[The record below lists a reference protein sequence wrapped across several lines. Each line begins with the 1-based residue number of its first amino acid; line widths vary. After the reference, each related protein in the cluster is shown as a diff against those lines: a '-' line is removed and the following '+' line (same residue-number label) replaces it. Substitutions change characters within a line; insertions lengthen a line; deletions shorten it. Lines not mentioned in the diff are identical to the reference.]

1 MLAIELTIICLL
13 SLLFLFVGILSGW
26 VIKNYLDTTRLL
38 RINPLH
44 PEFFDEDGDL
54 IPDEVLA
61 VSINPKLYEEFIDEY
76 GSLFDEDEEDD
87 DEISSK

>member
-1 MLAIELTIICLL
+1 MLSIELTIICLL
-13 SLLFLFVGILSGW
+13 SFLFLVVGFLCGW
-26 VIKNYLDTTRLL
+26 VIKNYLDTTRPI

-44 PEFFDEDGDL
+44 PEFFDEDGDI

-61 VSINPKLYEEFIDEY
+61 VSIHPKLYEDFIDEY
-76 GSLFDEDEEDD
+76 GSLFDEDDEDE